1 MQRDCSDLLTDPVG
15 VIISGLDRTH
25 SPLLFDCSI
34 AVTSLFFGGR
44 GGRANY
50 IQTALTHALFL
61 THNVLNL
68 QGSLTGTNLHIM
80 SSP

>member
-25 SPLLFDCSI
+25 SLPPSDCSI
-34 AVTSLFFGGR
+34 AVTSLFFE

-68 QGSLTGTNLHIM
+68 QGSLTGTNLHIT